1 MVCFLLKEIYM
12 GEIDKILSHR
22 LRAGFMRIKLGQ
34 KGFTLVEVIIVV
46 AIVGILAA
54 AVTPGIMASLARY
67 RLRADV
73 RELVINFKKAKLEAV
88 KQNRDVVIAFTP
100 GVGSQ
105 GGSYQVF
112 VENSSPTDHIY
123 QAGTD
128 ILLNTRQVGGSTL
141 LSNTTFTANKTWYDS
156 RGMVSSLRTGACV
169 LRTSDDIKQSRMV
182 LSTTGVVRIE
192 TSSDHGVTWSA
203 Q

>member
-88 KQNRDVVIAFTP
+88 KQNRNLVVTFTP
-100 GVGSQ
+100 GVGT
-105 GGSYQVF
+105 GGSYQ
-112 VENSSPTDHIY
+112 I
-123 QAGTD
+123 AGVNPLSVQVSQGVWLTNVNFPAD
-128 ILLNTRQVGGSTL
+128 PLDPLTLPDNQTSFNT
-141 LSNTTFTANKTWYDS
+141 
-156 RGMVSSLRTGACV
+156 RGMVVKVGNFELHSSDN
-169 LRTSDDIKQSRMV
+169 SKQYRIF
-182 LSTTGVVRIE
+182 LSTTGAVRIE
-192 TSSDHGVTWSA
+192 SSGDNGVTWSA

>member
-1 MVCFLLKEIYM
+1 MVCFLLKQINM
-12 GEIDKILSHR
+12 GRIDENLSHR
-22 LRAGFMRIKLGQ
+22 VRAGFMRIKLGQ

-88 KQNRDVVIAFTP
+88 KQNSSLVVTFTP
-100 GVGSQ
+100 GVGT
-105 GGSYQVF
+105 GGSYQ
-112 VENSSPTDHIY
+112 I
-123 QAGTD
+123 AGVNPLPVNVSEGVWLTPPPN
-128 ILLNTRQVGGSTL
+128 L
-141 LSNTTFTANKTWYDS
+141 TFPANQTSFDT
-156 RGMVSSLRTGACV
+156 RGMVPAGQVGRCELRTIDNSKIY
-169 LRTSDDIKQSRMV
+169 RIF
-182 LSTTGVVRIE
+182 LSTTGAVRIE
-192 TSSDHGVTWSA
+192 SSGDNGVTWGA